1 MILHPYFS
9 FTNDPLGVVVTPT
22 DTPAVGGGWIPPKRR
37 TARIN
42 GKTYIGTEKDIEA
55 LVLSMLDAEEEVEPV
70 KPKKAQKKAKPVE
83 IEVEREDVG
92 LPMAINR
99 PLFKALVRES
109 YVNADPWMTHMLRE
123 IMRRYEDEED
133 IEILLMGLH

>member
-1 MILHPYFS
+1 MFS
-9 FTNDPLGVVVTPT
+9 FFDGASAVDTTPDAPVVTRT
-22 DTPAVGGGWIPPKRR
+22 GGGWIPPKRR

-42 GKTYIGTEKDIEA
+42 GKTYIGTEKEIES

-70 KPKKAQKKAKPVE
+70 KPKKAPKKVKPVE
-83 IEVEREDVG
+83 VEVEDVD
-92 LPMAINR
+92 LPQVINR
-99 PLFKALVRES
+99 PLFKAMVRES
-109 YVNADPWMTHMLRE
+109 YVNADPWMTHLLRE